1 MVSDIL
7 SFSQTFLW
15 IILVGVVL
23 YLYHSQ
29 IKKILDAIINRIEKG
44 SNVKVGPLELSEGL
58 EPQNSSDQ
66 REKLEIEVNEA
77 KNINGYEVM
86 ENTIPQDLIVSE
98 NDIRLR
104 ILQAED
110 LALRAIQDEYGVSIS
125 RQLKFNK
132 DMGIDGFFE
141 QNGTGIMI
149 EVKYYLNKMTK
160 MIIQNTLEKVFN
172 KIQYY
177 HWKNI
182 KVLFVVVYD
191 NKSIESKTEEE
202 RIKKML
208 DKYMDKL
215 IIRVFKI
222 DELANRYNIIL
233 NNMQ

>member
-7 SFSQTFLW
+7 SFLQTFLW
-15 IILVGVVL
+15 IILIGVVL
-23 YLYHSQ
+23 YLYHNQ
-29 IKKILDAIINRIEKG
+29 LKKILDAIINRIEKG
-44 SNVKVGPLELSEGL
+44 SNVKVGPLELSEAL
-58 EPQNSSDQ
+58 EPQNSFDQ
-66 REKLEIEVNEA
+66 KVKLDTEVNEA
-77 KNINGYEVM
+77 RNINGFEVM
-86 ENTIPQDLIVSE
+86 ENTRSQGLIISE

-110 LALRAIQDEYGVSIS
+110 LALRAIQDEFGISIS

-132 DMGIDGFFE
+132 DMGIDGFFA

-160 MIIQNTLEKVFN
+160 MIIQNTLENVFN
-172 KIQYY
+172 KIQCY

-191 NKSIESKTEEE
+191 NKSIESKPEED
-202 RIKKML
+202 RIKKIL
-208 DKYMDKL
+208 DKYTEKL

>member
-1 MVSDIL
+1 MSTTLI
-7 SFSQTFLW
+7 FPKNCPTN
-15 IILVGVVL
+15 GVHL
-23 YLYHSQ
+23 
-29 IKKILDAIINRIEKG
+29 